1 MASVARTVRTY
12 QGDNMIPFGKTLMRI
27 MTMLSLNLLKRS
39 DFVPPCM
46 P

>member
-1 MASVARTVRTY
+1 MATVARTVRTY
-12 QGDNMIPFGKTLMRI
+12 QGDNMIPFGKTLMV

-39 DFVPPCM
+39 GFVPPCM